1 MLTSFCLH
9 VKGSELFPS
18 FFGQFDS
25 IHSLQL
31 QGPVY
36 PKMGLIWVYPDSPI
50 GSWLPPVLPGK
61 GRPGRSRA
69 CCCDNPALSGLL
81 PSDPGCLVNPFM
93 EGNNQPT
100 PQWVLR
106 LRPQL
111 PDLWRPLVEEQ
122 NCAQACSAVQ
132 LQSSLNSPP
141 LRPLSTPPSS
151 LLLWSLFIHPDCMS
165 TGCQALAMRWEHRL
179 CLVTMTLSLPQGAP
193 QSIHS
198 APSFNQ

>member
-9 VKGSELFPS
+9 VKGSKLFPS

-36 PKMGLIWVYPDSPI
+36 PKMGLIWVYPDSPA

-81 PSDPGCLVNPFM
+81 PSDPGCLENPSM

-122 NCAQACSAVQ
+122 SCAQACSAVQ
-132 LQSSLNSPP
+132 IQSSLNSPP
-141 LRPLSTPPSS
+141 LCPLSSFGLYSFTLTACP
-151 LLLWSLFIHPDCMS
+151 LGAR
-165 TGCQALAMRWEHRL
+165 TLAMRWEHRL
-179 CLVTMTLSLPQGAP
+179 YPVTMTLSLPQGAP